1 MSIQIIKNQTSRR
14 VVNMGFKVI
23 IVGGSVAG
31 LSVANMLERFDID
44 YVLLEA
50 YPQIAPQVGASIGIL
65 PNGFRILDQL
75 GCFEPILDIAG
86 DSRYTIGGMYGS
98 DGLPLAPSSTTSLSI
113 HFEKRVG
120 YPSIFID
127 RQMLLQVLYKNLK
140 HKDRVLTKKRVTRV
154 ELVEGGVQAYTQ
166 DGSVYEGDIVVGADG
181 IHSASPGYFPE
192 DENSRVPVSTRCIF
206 GISKRPSALGYR
218 SQQMVVGDGH
228 AYLIIAAPGD
238 RTYWFLFDGLPETK
252 RGKDISKYT
261 KADEEGLV
269 KEHHGDHIT
278 QDVTFGELYDRKIM
292 STLVPLEEYVF
303 DRWHYKRIVTIGDS
317 AHKIDPA
324 SGQGGNGAMESAA
337 LLVNA
342 LVRQLKLSPQGL
354 SDSRVDSAL
363 SEVHALRY
371 ERAKRLV
378 EQAHSLQMMIS
389 QRFPFARFIFKHLI
403 PIFGPDAFIDIV
415 TPICCEAT
423 RIQGIPVPRRPHFVP
438 FEDELPVK
446 PIKSGLARR
455 VPWVLAI
462 GTLGLS
468 LFATLKTKDFGA
480 RTGALYSVLQQWGS
494 GGLLGKVVG
503 QSSVTGLA
511 SLTPVISSWL
521 IEGSRRGNSLNPLS
535 WTTVYSLIYSFIGP
549 SSVLPFFCLSSV
561 LFSTKSTVH
570 RPVDPQIA
578 KSIVPGVLL
587 GYVAP
592 TVAALLPIRDAK
604 LRHYVGTVWQAYP
617 FLCAVFTRGLA
628 AIRAKTANSGQ
639 QEADTKVEER
649 PINYAPPSELQMYT
663 NEDVAPLKFS
673 HGCALAL
680 CLAASVIAKTLSTD
694 WTLSAL
700 SQVAPFGPNAGVIS
714 AASGLAYS
722 LYAVWELRSL
732 GFVRT
737 KQAVLGGMACVGALE
752 LAGPGAM
759 IVGIDYWREHVT
771 ASLSPDTGLL

>member
-1 MSIQIIKNQTSRR
+1 
-14 VVNMGFKVI
+14 MGFKVI

-50 YPQIAPQVGASIGIL
+50 YPHIAPQVGASIGIL

-86 DSRYTIGGMYGS
+86 DCRYTLGGMYGP
-98 DGLPLAPSSTTSLSI
+98 DGLPLTAPSATSLSV

-127 RQMLLQVLYKNLK
+127 RQMLLQVLYMNLE
-140 HKDRVLTKKRVTRV
+140 HKDRVLNKKRVTRV
-154 ELVEGGVQAYTQ
+154 ELVDGGVQAYTQ
-166 DGSVYEGDIVVGADG
+166 DGSVYQGDIVVGADG
-181 IHSASPGYFPE
+181 IHSAVRDEMWRLGKEQSPGYFPE

-206 GISKRPSALGYR
+206 GISKRPSELGSR
-218 SQQMVVGDGH
+218 SQQMVIGEGH

-252 RGKDISKYT
+252 HREDISKYT
-261 KADEEGLV
+261 KADEEGLI
-269 KEHHGDHIT
+269 KEHRDDHIT
-278 QDVTFGELYDRKIM
+278 RDVTFGELYDRKIM

-303 DRWHYKRIVTIGDS
+303 DRWHYKRIITIGDS

-354 SDSRVDSAL
+354 SDSQIDTAL

-389 QRFPFARFIFKHLI
+389 QRFPFARFIFKHLVSL
-403 PIFGPDAFIDIV
+403 FGQDAFIDIV

-423 RIQGIPVPRRPHFVP
+423 RIQGIPVPKRPHFVP
-438 FEDELPVK
+438 FEDELPAK
-446 PIKSGLARR
+446 PIKGGLVRR
-455 VPWVLAI
+455 VPWVLAT

-468 LFATLKTKDFGA
+468 LFAALKSKDLGA
-480 RTGALYSVLQQWGS
+480 ETGLIYSAIQKWGA
-494 GGLLGKVVG
+494 GGLLAKVVG
-503 QSSVTGLA
+503 QSSVT
-511 SLTPVISSWL
+511 SLVNLIPVLSTWL

-535 WTTVYSLIYSFIGP
+535 WTTVYSLIYSLIGP

-561 LFSTKSTVH
+561 LFSTKSTIN
-570 RPVDPQIA
+570 RPVDPKIA
-578 KSIVPGVLL
+578 KSIVPGILL

-604 LRHYVGTVWQAYP
+604 LRHYVGNLWQAYP
-617 FLCAVFTRGLA
+617 LLCAVFTRGLA
-628 AIRAKTANSGQ
+628 AIRTKTKNSEQ
-639 QEADTKVEER
+639 PESDTKFEDR
-649 PINYAPPSELQMYT
+649 PINYAPPSELQLYK

-673 HGCALAL
+673 HGFALAL
-680 CLAASVIAKTLSTD
+680 ALAVPVITRAISSPD
-694 WTLSAL
+694 WTLSAI
-700 SQVAPFGPNAGVIS
+700 SQAAPFGPNTYIIS

-737 KQAVLGGMACVGALE
+737 KQAALGGLASLGALG

-759 IVGIDYWREHVT
+759 IAGIDYWREHVIS
-771 ASLSPDTGLL
+771 SLSPETELS

>member
-1 MSIQIIKNQTSRR
+1 
-14 VVNMGFKVI
+14 MGFKVI

-50 YPQIAPQVGASIGIL
+50 YPHIAPQVGASIGIL

-86 DSRYTIGGMYGS
+86 DCRYTLGGMYGP
-98 DGLPLAPSSTTSLSI
+98 DGLPLAAPSATSLSV

-140 HKDRVLTKKRVTRV
+140 HKDRVLTKKRVSRI
-154 ELVEGGVQAYTQ
+154 ELVDGGVQAYTE
-166 DGSVYEGDIVVGADG
+166 DGFVYEGDIVVGADG
-181 IHSASPGYFPE
+181 IHSAVRDEMWRLGKEQSPGYFPE

-206 GISKRPSALGYR
+206 GISKRPSALGSR
-218 SQQMVVGDGH
+218 SQQMVVGEGH
-228 AYLIIAAPGD
+228 AYLIIAAPRD

-252 RGKDISKYT
+252 HGKNISKYT

-269 KEHHGDHIT
+269 KERRDDHIT
-278 QDVTFGELYDRKIM
+278 RDVTFGELYDQKIM

-337 LLVNA
+337 LFVNA
-342 LVRQLKLSPQGL
+342 LVRQLKLSPQGP
-354 SDSRVDSAL
+354 SDSQIDSAL

-389 QRFPFARFIFKHLI
+389 QRFPFARFLFKHLVSL
-403 PIFGPDAFIDIV
+403 FGQDAFIDIV

-423 RIQGIPVPRRPHFVP
+423 RIQGIPVPKRPHFVP
-438 FEDELPVK
+438 FEDELPAK
-446 PIKSGLARR
+446 PIKGGLARR
-455 VPWVLAI
+455 VPWVLAT

-468 LFATLKTKDFGA
+468 LFAALKNKDFGA
-480 RTGALYSVLQQWGS
+480 GTGVLYSALQRLGA
-494 GGLLGKVVG
+494 GGLLTELVG
-503 QSSVTGLA
+503 QSSAAGLA
-511 SLTPVISSWL
+511 NLIPVLSGWL

-535 WTTVYSLIYSFIGP
+535 WTTVYSLIYSLIGP

-561 LFSTKSTVH
+561 LFSTKSTIN
-570 RPVDPQIA
+570 RPVDPKMAQ
-578 KSIVPGVLL
+578 SIVPGVLL

-604 LRHYVGTVWQAYP
+604 LRHYVGNLWQAYP
-617 FLCAVFTRGLA
+617 ILCAVFTRGLA
-628 AIRAKTANSGQ
+628 AIHTKTINSSQ
-639 QEADTKVEER
+639 PEADTKVEDR
-649 PINYAPPSELQMYT
+649 PINYAPPCELQMYT
-663 NEDVAPLKFS
+663 NEDVAPLKLS
-673 HGCALAL
+673 HGFALAI
-680 CLAASVIAKTLSTD
+680 CVAVPVITKTISTTNWTLSTI
-694 WTLSAL
+694 
-700 SQVAPFGPNAGVIS
+700 SQVAPFGPNTGIIS
-714 AASGLAYS
+714 AASGLVYS

-732 GFVRT
+732 GLVRT
-737 KQAVLGGMACVGALE
+737 KQAVLGGLASVGALG

-759 IVGIDYWREHVT
+759 IACIDYWREH
-771 ASLSPDTGLL
+771 AISSLSPETELL

>member
-1 MSIQIIKNQTSRR
+1 
-14 VVNMGFKVI
+14 MGFKVI

-31 LSVANMLERFDID
+31 LSVANMLEQFDID

-86 DSRYTIGGMYGS
+86 DCRYTIGGMHGP
-98 DGLPLAPSSTTSLSI
+98 DGLPLVASSPTSLSV

-127 RQMLLQVLYKNLK
+127 RQMLLQVLYRNLK
-140 HKDRVLTKKRVTRV
+140 HKDRVLTKKRVSRV
-154 ELVEGGVQAYTQ
+154 ELVDGGVQACTQ

-181 IHSASPGYFPE
+181 IHSAVRDEMWRLGKEQSPGYFPE

-206 GISKRPSALGYR
+206 GISKRPSELGSR
-218 SQQMVVGDGH
+218 SQQMVIGEGH

-238 RTYWFLFDGLPETK
+238 RTYWFLFDGLSETK
-252 RGKDISKYT
+252 FGKDISKYT

-269 KEHHGDHIT
+269 KGHRNDHIT

-303 DRWHYKRIVTIGDS
+303 DRWHYKRIITIGDS

-354 SDSRVDSAL
+354 SDSQIDSAL

-403 PIFGPDAFIDIV
+403 SLFGQDAFIDIV

-423 RIQGIPVPRRPHFVP
+423 RIQGIPVPKRPHFVP
-438 FEDELPVK
+438 FEDELPAK
-446 PIKSGLARR
+446 PIKGGLVRR
-455 VPWVLAI
+455 VPWVLAT

-468 LFATLKTKDFGA
+468 LFAALKSKDLGA
-480 RTGALYSVLQQWGS
+480 GTGVFYSTLQQWGA
-494 GGLLGKVVG
+494 GGLLAKVVG
-503 QSSVTGLA
+503 ESPAAGLVH
-511 SLTPVISSWL
+511 LIPVLSTWL
-521 IEGSRRGNSLNPLS
+521 IEGSRRGNSIIPLS
-535 WTTVYSLIYSFIGP
+535 WTTVYSLIYSLIGP

-561 LFSTKSTVH
+561 LFSTKSTIN
-570 RPVDPQIA
+570 RPVDPKIA

-604 LRHYVGTVWQAYP
+604 LRHYVGKLWQAYP
-617 FLCAVFTRGLA
+617 LLCAVFTRGLA
-628 AIRAKTANSGQ
+628 AIRTKTNNSEQ
-639 QEADTKVEER
+639 PESDTKVEDR
-649 PINYAPPSELQMYT
+649 PINYAPPSELQLYK

-673 HGCALAL
+673 HGFALAL
-680 CLAASVIAKTLSTD
+680 SLAVPVITRAISSPD
-694 WTLSAL
+694 WTLSAI
-700 SQVAPFGPNAGVIS
+700 SQVAPFGPNTGIIS

-737 KQAVLGGMACVGALE
+737 KQAVLGGLASLGFLG

-759 IVGIDYWREHVT
+759 IAGIEYWREHVIS
-771 ASLSPDTGLL
+771 SLSPETELL

>member
-1 MSIQIIKNQTSRR
+1 
-14 VVNMGFKVI
+14 MGLRVI
-23 IVGGSVAG
+23 I
-31 LSVANMLERFDID
+31 
-44 YVLLEA
+44 
-50 YPQIAPQVGASIGIL
+50 VGASIGIL

-86 DSRYTIGGMYGS
+86 DCRYTIGGIYGP
-98 DGLPLAPSSTTSLSI
+98 DGLPLAATSPTSLS
-113 HFEKRVG
+113 
-120 YPSIFID
+120 
-127 RQMLLQVLYKNLK
+127 VLYKNIK

-154 ELVEGGVQAYTQ
+154 ELVDGGAQAYTQ
-166 DGSVYEGDIVVGADG
+166 DGCVYEGDIIVGADG
-181 IHSASPGYFPE
+181 IHSAVRDEMWRLGNEQSPGYFPE

-354 SDSRVDSAL
+354 SDSQIDTAL

-371 ERAKRLV
+371 ERAKTLV

-389 QRFPFARFIFKHLI
+389 QRFPFARFIFKPLVSL
-403 PIFGPDAFIDIV
+403 FGPSAFIDIV

-423 RIQGIPVPRRPHFVP
+423 RIQ
-438 FEDELPVK
+438 
-446 PIKSGLARR
+446 A
-455 VPWVLAI
+455 

-468 LFATLKTKDFGA
+468 LFAALKNKDLGSG
-480 RTGALYSVLQQWGS
+480 TGVLYSVLKQWGA

-503 QSSVTGLA
+503 QSSVAGLA
-511 SLTPVISSWL
+511 NLVPVLSGWL

-535 WTTVYSLIYSFIGP
+535 WTTAYSLIYSLMGP

-561 LFSTKSTVH
+561 IFSTKSTIH
-570 RPVDPQIA
+570 RPVHPKIA

-604 LRHYVGTVWQAYP
+604 VRHYVGTAWQAYP
-617 FLCAVFTRGLA
+617 LLCAVFTRGLA
-628 AIRAKTANSGQ
+628 AIRAKTTNSGQ
-639 QEADTKVEER
+639 LEADTKVENR
-649 PINYAPPSELQMYT
+649 PINYAPPSELQVYT
-663 NEDVAPLKFS
+663 NEDVTPLKFS
-673 HGCALAL
+673 HGIALAL
-680 CLAASVIAKTLSTD
+680 CLTVPVIAKAVLTPD
-694 WTLSAL
+694 WTLSAI
-700 SQVAPFGPNAGVIS
+700 SQAAPFGPNTGVIS

-737 KQAVLGGMACVGALE
+737 KQALLGVLASVGALG

-759 IVGIDYWREHVT
+759 IASIDYWREHVIS
-771 ASLSPDTGLL
+771 SLSPDTELL

>member
-1 MSIQIIKNQTSRR
+1 
-14 VVNMGFKVI
+14 MGFKVI

-31 LSVANMLERFDID
+31 LSVANMLEQFDID

-86 DSRYTIGGMYGS
+86 DCRYTIGGMYGS
-98 DGLPLAPSSTTSLSI
+98 DGLPLAPRSTTSLSV

-181 IHSASPGYFPE
+181 IHSAVRDEMWRLGKEQSPGYFPE

-337 LLVNA
+337 LFVNA

-354 SDSRVDSAL
+354 SDSRIDSAL
-363 SEVHALRY
+363 SEVHTLRY
-371 ERAKRLV
+371 ERAKGLV

-438 FEDELPVK
+438 FEDELPAK

-455 VPWVLAI
+455 VSWVLAT

-511 SLTPVISSWL
+511 SLTSVLSSWL

-535 WTTVYSLIYSFIGP
+535 WTTVYSLIYSLIGP
-549 SSVLPFFCLSSV
+549 SSALPLFCLSSV

-570 RPVDPQIA
+570 RPVDPKVA

-587 GYVAP
+587 GYVVP

-604 LRHYVGTVWQAYP
+604 LRHYVGAVWQAYP
-617 FLCAVFTRGLA
+617 LLCAVFTRGLA
-628 AIRAKTANSGQ
+628 AVRTKMTNGGQ
-639 QEADTKVEER
+639 PEAETKVEER

-663 NEDVAPLKFS
+663 NEDVAPLEVS
-673 HGCALAL
+673 HGCSLAL
-680 CLAASVIAKTLSTD
+680 CLAAPFLAKSVSTD
-694 WTLSAL
+694 GTLSAI
-700 SQVAPFGPNAGVIS
+700 SQVVPFGTNAGVIS

-732 GFVRT
+732 GFVQT
-737 KQAVLGGMACVGALE
+737 KQAVLGGLACVGALG

-759 IVGIDYWREHVT
+759 IAGIDYWREHVIS
-771 ASLSPDTGLL
+771 SLSPDTGRL

>member
-1 MSIQIIKNQTSRR
+1 
-14 VVNMGFKVI
+14 MGFKVI

-31 LSVANMLERFDID
+31 LSVANMLEKFDID

-86 DSRYTIGGMYGS
+86 DCRYTIGGMYGS
-98 DGLPLAPSSTTSLSI
+98 DGLPLTPSSTTSLSV

-181 IHSASPGYFPE
+181 IHSAVRDEMWRLGKEQSPGYFPE

-354 SDSRVDSAL
+354 SDSQIDSAL
-363 SEVHALRY
+363 SEVHTLRY
-371 ERAKRLV
+371 ERAKGLV
-378 EQAHSLQMMIS
+378 EQAHSLQVMIS

-403 PIFGPDAFIDIV
+403 SLFGPDAFIDIV

-438 FEDELPVK
+438 FEDELPAK
-446 PIKSGLARR
+446 PIKGSLARR
-455 VPWVLAI
+455 VPWVLAA

-468 LFATLKTKDFGA
+468 LFAGLKNKDFGSG
-480 RTGALYSVLQQWGS
+480 TGALFSVLQRWGA
-494 GGLLGKVVG
+494 GGLLGQAIG
-503 QSSVTGLA
+503 QAPLTSLVN
-511 SLTPVISSWL
+511 LTPVLSSWL

-535 WTTVYSLIYSFIGP
+535 WTTVYSLIYSLIGP

-570 RPVDPQIA
+570 RPVDPKVA

-587 GYVAP
+587 GYVVP

-604 LRHYVGTVWQAYP
+604 LRHYVGAVWQAYP
-617 FLCAVFTRGLA
+617 LLCAVFTRGLA
-628 AIRAKTANSGQ
+628 AVRTKMTNGGQ
-639 QEADTKVEER
+639 PEAETKVEER

-663 NEDVAPLKFS
+663 NEDVAPLEVS
-673 HGCALAL
+673 HGCSLAL
-680 CLAASVIAKTLSTD
+680 CLAAPFIAKSVSTD
-694 WTLSAL
+694 GTLSAI
-700 SQVAPFGPNAGVIS
+700 SQVVPFGTNAGVIS

-732 GFVRT
+732 GFVQT
-737 KQAVLGGMACVGALE
+737 KQAVLGGLACVGALG

-759 IVGIDYWREHVT
+759 IAGIDYWREHVIS
-771 ASLSPDTGLL
+771 SLSPDTGRL

>member
-1 MSIQIIKNQTSRR
+1 
-14 VVNMGFKVI
+14 MGFKVI

-31 LSVANMLERFDID
+31 LSVANMLEQFDID

-86 DSRYTIGGMYGS
+86 DCRYTIGGMHGP
-98 DGLPLAPSSTTSLSI
+98 DGLPLVASSPTSLSV

-127 RQMLLQVLYKNLK
+127 RQMLLQVLYRNLK
-140 HKDRVLTKKRVTRV
+140 HKDRVLTKKRVSRV
-154 ELVEGGVQAYTQ
+154 ELVDGGVQAYTQ

-181 IHSASPGYFPE
+181 IHSAVRDEMWRLGKEQSPGYFPK
-192 DENSRVPVSTRCIF
+192 DENSP
-206 GISKRPSALGYR
+206 
-218 SQQMVVGDGH
+218 
-228 AYLIIAAPGD
+228 PGD
-238 RTYWFLFDGLPETK
+238 RTYWFLFDGLSETK
-252 RGKDISKYT
+252 FGKAISKYT

-269 KEHHGDHIT
+269 KGHRDDHIT
-278 QDVTFGELYDRKIM
+278 RDVTFGELYDRKIM

-303 DRWHYKRIVTIGDS
+303 DRWHYKRIITIGDS

-354 SDSRVDSAL
+354 SDSQIDSAL

-403 PIFGPDAFIDIV
+403 SLFGQDAFIDIV

-423 RIQGIPVPRRPHFVP
+423 RIQGIPVPKRPHFVP
-438 FEDELPVK
+438 FEDELPAK
-446 PIKSGLARR
+446 PIKGGLVRR
-455 VPWVLAI
+455 VPWVLAT

-468 LFATLKTKDFGA
+468 LFAALKSKDLGA
-480 RTGALYSVLQQWGS
+480 GTGVFYSTLQQWGA
-494 GGLLGKVVG
+494 GGLLAKVAG
-503 QSSVTGLA
+503 ESPAAGLVH
-511 SLTPVISSWL
+511 LIPVLSTWL
-521 IEGSRRGNSLNPLS
+521 IEGSRRGNSIIPLS
-535 WTTVYSLIYSFIGP
+535 WTTVYSLIYSLIGP

-561 LFSTKSTVH
+561 LFSTKSTIN
-570 RPVDPQIA
+570 RPVDPKIA

-604 LRHYVGTVWQAYP
+604 LRHYVGKLWQAYP
-617 FLCAVFTRGLA
+617 LLCAVFTRGLA
-628 AIRAKTANSGQ
+628 AIRTKTNNSEQ
-639 QEADTKVEER
+639 PESDTKVEDR
-649 PINYAPPSELQMYT
+649 PINYAPPSELQLYK

-673 HGCALAL
+673 HGFALAL
-680 CLAASVIAKTLSTD
+680 SLAVPVITRAISSPD
-694 WTLSAL
+694 WTLSAI
-700 SQVAPFGPNAGVIS
+700 SQVAPFGPNTGIIS

-737 KQAVLGGMACVGALE
+737 KQAVLGGLASLGFLG

-759 IVGIDYWREHVT
+759 IAGIEYWREHVIS
-771 ASLSPDTGLL
+771 SLSPETELL

>member
-1 MSIQIIKNQTSRR
+1 M
-14 VVNMGFKVI
+14 NMGFRVI
-23 IVGGSVAG
+23 IVGGSVTG
-31 LSVANMLERFDID
+31 LSVANMLEKFDID

-75 GCFEPILDIAG
+75 GCYEPILDIAG
-86 DSRYTIGGMYGS
+86 DCRYNLGGIYGP
-98 DGLPLAPSSTTSLSI
+98 DGLPLAAISPTSLSV
-113 HFEKRVG
+113 HFEKRIS

-154 ELVEGGVQAYTQ
+154 ELVDGGVQAYTQ
-166 DGSVYEGDIVVGADG
+166 DGSVYEGDIIVGADG
-181 IHSASPGYFPE
+181 IHSAVRDEMWRLGKEQSPGYFPE

-206 GISKRPSALGYR
+206 GISKRPPALGYR

-261 KADEEGLV
+261 KADEEELM
-269 KEHHGDHIT
+269 KKHHGDHIT
-278 QDVTFGELYDRKIM
+278 RDATFGELYDRKIM

-342 LVRQLKLSPQGL
+342 LVRQLKVSPQGL
-354 SDSRVDSAL
+354 SDSQIDSAL
-363 SEVHALRY
+363 SEVHTLRY

-389 QRFPFARFIFKHLI
+389 QRFPFSRFIIKPLVSL
-403 PIFGPDAFIDIV
+403 FGPDTFVDIV

-423 RIQGIPVPRRPHFVP
+423 RIQGIPVPNRPHFVP
-438 FEDELPVK
+438 FEDELPAK
-446 PIKSGLARR
+446 PIKGSLARR
-455 VPWVLAI
+455 VPWVLAT

-468 LFATLKTKDFGA
+468 LFAALKNKDIGA
-480 RTGALYSVLQQWGS
+480 GTGVFQSVLQQWGA
-494 GGLLGKVVG
+494 GGFLGKVVG
-503 QSSVTGLA
+503 QGSVVGLA
-511 SLTPVISSWL
+511 NLVPILSGWL
-521 IEGSRRGNSLNPLS
+521 IEGSRLGNSLNPLA
-535 WTTVYSLIYSFIGP
+535 WTTIYSLLYSLIGP
-549 SSVLPFFCLSSV
+549 SSVLPFFCVSSV
-561 LFSTKSTVH
+561 LFSTKSTTH
-570 RPVDPQIA
+570 RPVDPKIA

-617 FLCAVFTRGLA
+617 LLCVGFARGLA
-628 AIRAKTANSGQ
+628 AIRAKATDMGQ
-639 QEADTKVEER
+639 LEADTKADDK
-649 PINYAPPSELQMYT
+649 PINYAPPSVLQMYT

-673 HGCALAL
+673 HGFALAL
-680 CLAASVIAKTLSTD
+680 CVAAPVIAKTISTTD
-694 WTLSAL
+694 WTLSAI
-700 SQVAPFGPNAGVIS
+700 SQVAPFGPSTDVIS

-722 LYAVWELRSL
+722 LYSVWELRSL

-737 KQAVLGGMACVGALE
+737 KETVLGGLASLGALG

-759 IVGIDYWREHVT
+759 IAGIDYWREHVIS
-771 ASLSPDTGLL
+771 SLSPDTGLL

>member
-1 MSIQIIKNQTSRR
+1 
-14 VVNMGFKVI
+14 MGFKVI

-31 LSVANMLERFDID
+31 LSVANMLEQFDID

-86 DSRYTIGGMYGS
+86 DCRYTIGGMHGP
-98 DGLPLAPSSTTSLSI
+98 DGLPLVASSPTSLSV

-120 YPSIFID
+120 YPLHFHRSTD
-127 RQMLLQVLYKNLK
+127 VVAGP
-140 HKDRVLTKKRVTRV
+140 RVSRV
-154 ELVEGGVQAYTQ
+154 ELVDGGVQAYTQ

-181 IHSASPGYFPE
+181 IHSAVRDEMWRLGKEQSPGYFPE

-206 GISKRPSALGYR
+206 GISKRPSELGSR
-218 SQQMVVGDGH
+218 SQQMVIGEGH

-238 RTYWFLFDGLPETK
+238 RTYWFLFDGLSETK
-252 RGKDISKYT
+252 FGKDISKYT

-269 KEHHGDHIT
+269 KGHRNDHIT

-303 DRWHYKRIVTIGDS
+303 DRWHYKRIITIGDS

-354 SDSRVDSAL
+354 SDSQIDSAL

-403 PIFGPDAFIDIV
+403 SLFGQDAFIDIV

-423 RIQGIPVPRRPHFVP
+423 RIQGIPVPKRPHFVP
-438 FEDELPVK
+438 FEDELPAK
-446 PIKSGLARR
+446 PIKGGLVRR
-455 VPWVLAI
+455 VPWVLAT

-468 LFATLKTKDFGA
+468 LFAALKSKDLGA
-480 RTGALYSVLQQWGS
+480 GTGVFYSTLQQWGA
-494 GGLLGKVVG
+494 GGLLAKVVG
-503 QSSVTGLA
+503 QSSAAGLA
-511 SLTPVISSWL
+511 SLIPVLSAWL

-535 WTTVYSLIYSFIGP
+535 WTTVYSLIYSLIGP

-561 LFSTKSTVH
+561 LFSTKSTIN
-570 RPVDPQIA
+570 RPVDPKIA
-578 KSIVPGVLL
+578 QSIVPGVLL
-587 GYVAP
+587 GFVAP
-592 TVAALLPIRDAK
+592 TVAALLPIRDSK
-604 LRHYVGTVWQAYP
+604 LRHFVGTAWQAYP
-617 FLCAVFTRGLA
+617 LLCAALTRGLA
-628 AIRAKTANSGQ
+628 AIRTKTNNSGQ
-639 QEADTKVEER
+639 LETDTKVEDK
-649 PINYAPPSELQMYT
+649 PINYAPPSELQLYK

-673 HGCALAL
+673 HGFALAL
-680 CLAASVIAKTLSTD
+680 ALAVPVITRAISSPD
-694 WTLSAL
+694 RTLSAI
-700 SQVAPFGPNAGVIS
+700 SQVAPFGPNTGIIS

-737 KQAVLGGMACVGALE
+737 KHAVLGGLASLGALG

-759 IVGIDYWREHVT
+759 IAGIDYWREHVIS
-771 ASLSPDTGLL
+771 SLSSQTGLL

>member
-1 MSIQIIKNQTSRR
+1 
-14 VVNMGFKVI
+14 MGFKVI

-31 LSVANMLERFDID
+31 LSVANMLEQFDID

-86 DSRYTIGGMYGS
+86 DCRYTIGGMYGS
-98 DGLPLAPSSTTSLSI
+98 DGLPLAHRSTTSLSV

-181 IHSASPGYFPE
+181 IHSAVRDEMWRLGKEQSPGYFPE

-269 KEHHGDHIT
+269 KEHHADHIT
-278 QDVTFGELYDRKIM
+278 EDVTFGELYDRKIM

-342 LVRQLKLSPQGL
+342 LVRQLKLTPQGL
-354 SDSRVDSAL
+354 SDSQIDSAL

-371 ERAKRLV
+371 ERAKGLV
-378 EQAHSLQMMIS
+378 DQAHSLQMMIS
-389 QRFPFARFIFKHLI
+389 QRFPLARFIFKHLI
-403 PIFGPDAFIDIV
+403 SLFGPDAFIDIV

-438 FEDELPVK
+438 FEDELPAT

-455 VPWVLAI
+455 VPWALGA

-468 LFATLKTKDFGA
+468 LFAALKNKDFGA
-480 RTGALYSVLQQWGS
+480 GTGALYSVLQQWGS
-494 GGLLGKVVG
+494 GGLLGKVAG

-535 WTTVYSLIYSFIGP
+535 WTTVYSLIYSLIGP

-570 RPVDPQIA
+570 RPVDPKIA
-578 KSIVPGVLL
+578 KSIAPGVLL
-587 GYVAP
+587 GYVVP
-592 TVAALLPIRDAK
+592 TVTALLPIRDAK
-604 LRHYVGTVWQAYP
+604 LRRYVGIVWQAYP
-617 FLCAVFTRGLA
+617 LLCTVFTRGLA
-628 AIRAKTANSGQ
+628 AIRAKMPNGGQ
-639 QEADTKVEER
+639 SEVETKVEDK
-649 PINYAPPSELQMYT
+649 PINYAPQSELQMYT

-673 HGCALAL
+673 HACALAL
-680 CLAASVIAKTLSTD
+680 CLAAPIVTKTVSTNR
-694 WTLSAL
+694 TVSAI
-700 SQVAPFGPNAGVIS
+700 SEVVPFRTNTGVIS
-714 AASGLAYS
+714 AVSGLAYS

-737 KQAVLGGMACVGALE
+737 KQAVLGGLACVGALG

-759 IVGIDYWREHVT
+759 IAGIDYWREHVIS
-771 ASLSPDTGLL
+771 SLSPDTGLL

>member
-1 MSIQIIKNQTSRR
+1 
-14 VVNMGFKVI
+14 MGFRVI

-31 LSVANMLERFDID
+31 LSVANMLEQFDID

-86 DSRYTIGGMYGS
+86 DCRYTIGGMYGP
-98 DGLPLAPSSTTSLSI
+98 DGLPLAATSSTSLSV

-140 HKDRVLTKKRVTRV
+140 HKDRVLIKKRVTRV

-166 DGSVYEGDIVVGADG
+166 DGSVYEGDIIVGADG
-181 IHSASPGYFPE
+181 IHSAARDEMWRLGKEQSPGYFPE
-192 DENSRVPVSTRCIF
+192 DENSRIPVSTRCIF

-238 RTYWFLFDGLPETK
+238 RTYWFLFDGLPETM

-278 QDVTFGELYDRKIM
+278 RDVTFGELYDRKIM

-342 LVRQLKLSPQGL
+342 LVRQLKLSPEGL
-354 SDSRVDSAL
+354 SDPQINTAL

-371 ERAKRLV
+371 ERAKSLV

-389 QRFPFARFIFKHLI
+389 QRFPFARFIFKPLVSL
-403 PIFGPDAFIDIV
+403 FGPDAFIDIV

-423 RIQGIPVPRRPHFVP
+423 RIQGIPVPKRPHFVP
-438 FEDELPVK
+438 FEDELPAK
-446 PIKSGLARR
+446 PIKGGLARR
-455 VPWVLAI
+455 VPWVLAT

-468 LFATLKTKDFGA
+468 LFAALKNKDIGSG
-480 RTGALYSVLQQWGS
+480 TGVLYNVLQQWGA
-494 GGLLGKVVG
+494 GGLLGKIVR
-503 QSSVTGLA
+503 QTSTAGLINLVPIL
-511 SLTPVISSWL
+511 STWL

-535 WTTVYSLIYSFIGP
+535 WTTVYSLIYSLIGP

-561 LFSTKSTVH
+561 FFSTKSTIH
-570 RPVDPQIA
+570 RPVDPKMA

-604 LRHYVGTVWQAYP
+604 LRHYVGVVWQAYP
-617 FLCAVFTRGLA
+617 LLCAVFTRGLA
-628 AIRAKTANSGQ
+628 AIRSKTTNNGQ
-639 QEADTKVEER
+639 QEADTKIEDR
-649 PINYAPPSELQMYT
+649 PINYAPPSELQAYT
-663 NEDVAPLKFS
+663 NEDVGPLKFS
-673 HGCALAL
+673 HGFGLAL
-680 CLAASVIAKTLSTD
+680 CLAAPVIAKAASSAD
-694 WTLSAL
+694 WMLSAI
-700 SQVAPFGPNAGVIS
+700 SQVAPFGLNTGVIS

-737 KQAVLGGMACVGALE
+737 RQAVLGGLASVGALG

-759 IVGIDYWREHVT
+759 IAGLVYWREHVVS
-771 ASLSPDTGLL
+771 SLSPDTELL

>member
-1 MSIQIIKNQTSRR
+1 
-14 VVNMGFKVI
+14 MGFKVI

-31 LSVANMLERFDID
+31 LSVANMLEQFDID

-86 DSRYTIGGMYGS
+86 DCRYTIGGMHGP
-98 DGLPLAPSSTTSLSI
+98 DGLPLVATSPTSLSV

-127 RQMLLQVLYKNLK
+127 RQMLLQVLYRNLK
-140 HKDRVLTKKRVTRV
+140 HKDRVLTKKRVSRV
-154 ELVEGGVQAYTQ
+154 ELVDGGVQAYTQ

-181 IHSASPGYFPE
+181 IHSAVRDEMWRLGKEQSPGYFPE

-206 GISKRPSALGYR
+206 GISKRPSELGSR
-218 SQQMVVGDGH
+218 SQKMVIGEGH

-238 RTYWFLFDGLPETK
+238 RTYWFLFDGLSETK
-252 RGKDISKYT
+252 FGKDISKYT

-269 KEHHGDHIT
+269 KGHRDDHIT
-278 QDVTFGELYDRKIM
+278 RDVTFGELYDRKIM

-303 DRWHYKRIVTIGDS
+303 DRWHYKRIITIGDS

-342 LVRQLKLSPQGL
+342 LVCQLRLSPQGL
-354 SDSRVDSAL
+354 SDSQIDSAL
-363 SEVHALRY
+363 SEVHKLRY

-389 QRFPFARFIFKHLI
+389 QRFPFARFIFKHLVSL
-403 PIFGPDAFIDIV
+403 FGQDAFIDIV

-423 RIQGIPVPRRPHFVP
+423 RIQGIPVPKRPHFVP
-438 FEDELPVK
+438 FEDELPAK
-446 PIKSGLARR
+446 PIKGGLVRR
-455 VPWVLAI
+455 VPWVLAT

-468 LFATLKTKDFGA
+468 LFAALKNKNLGA
-480 RTGALYSVLQQWGS
+480 GTGVFYSTLQQWGA
-494 GGLLGKVVG
+494 GGLLAKVVG
-503 QSSVTGLA
+503 ESSAAGLA
-511 SLTPVISSWL
+511 NLIPVLSTWL

-535 WTTVYSLIYSFIGP
+535 WTTVYSLIYSLIGP

-561 LFSTKSTVH
+561 LFSTKSTIN
-570 RPVDPQIA
+570 RPVDPKIA

-604 LRHYVGTVWQAYP
+604 LRHYVGKLWQAYP
-617 FLCAVFTRGLA
+617 LLCTVFTGGLA
-628 AIRAKTANSGQ
+628 AIRIKTNNSEQ
-639 QEADTKVEER
+639 PESDTKVEDR
-649 PINYAPPSELQMYT
+649 PINYAPPSELQLYK

-673 HGCALAL
+673 HGFALAL
-680 CLAASVIAKTLSTD
+680 ALAVPVITRAISSPD
-694 WTLSAL
+694 WTLSAI
-700 SQVAPFGPNAGVIS
+700 SQVAPFGPNTYIIS

-737 KQAVLGGMACVGALE
+737 KQAVLGGLASLGALG

-759 IVGIDYWREHVT
+759 IAGIDYWREHVIS
-771 ASLSPDTGLL
+771 SLSPETELS

>member
-1 MSIQIIKNQTSRR
+1 
-14 VVNMGFKVI
+14 MGFRVI

-31 LSVANMLERFDID
+31 LSVANMLEQFDID

-65 PNGFRILDQL
+65 PSGFRILDQL

-86 DSRYTIGGMYGS
+86 DCRYTIGGMYGP
-98 DGLPLAPSSTTSLSI
+98 DGLPLAAASPTSLSV

-127 RQMLLQVLYKNLK
+127 RQMLLQVLHKNLK

-154 ELVEGGVQAYTQ
+154 ELVDGGVQAFTQ

-181 IHSASPGYFPE
+181 IHSAVRDEMWRLGKEQSPGYFPE

-218 SQQMVVGDGH
+218 SQQTVVGDGH

-269 KEHHGDHIT
+269 KAHHGDYIT

-342 LVRQLKLSPQGL
+342 LVRQLKLSPEGL
-354 SDSRVDSAL
+354 SDSQTDTAL

-389 QRFPFARFIFKHLI
+389 QRFPLARFIFKPLI
-403 PIFGPDAFIDIV
+403 SLFGPSAFIDIV

-423 RIQGIPVPRRPHFVP
+423 RIQGIPVPKRPHFVP
-438 FEDELPVK
+438 FEDELPAK
-446 PIKSGLARR
+446 PIKGGLARR
-455 VPWVLAI
+455 VPWVLAT

-468 LFATLKTKDFGA
+468 LFAALKNKDLRSGT
-480 RTGALYSVLQQWGS
+480 RVLYRVLQQWGS

-503 QSSVTGLA
+503 QTSVAGLA
-511 SLTPVISSWL
+511 NLVPVLSGWL

-535 WTTVYSLIYSFIGP
+535 WTTVYSLIYSLIGP
-549 SSVLPFFCLSSV
+549 NSVLPFFCLSSI
-561 LFSTKSTVH
+561 LFSTKSTIH
-570 RPVDPQIA
+570 RPVDPKIA

-592 TVAALLPIRDAK
+592 TVAALLPIKDAK
-604 LRHYVGTVWQAYP
+604 ARHYVAAVWQACP
-617 FLCAVFTRGLA
+617 LLCAVFARGLA
-628 AIRAKTANSGQ
+628 AIRGKTTSRGQ
-639 QEADTKVEER
+639 QEPDTKSEDR
-649 PINYAPPSELQMYT
+649 PINYAPPSELQVYT
-663 NEDVAPLKFS
+663 NEDVKPLKFS
-673 HGCALAL
+673 HGIALAL
-680 CLAASVIAKTLSTD
+680 CLAGPVIAKAVSTTD
-694 WTLSAL
+694 GTLSAISRAASF
-700 SQVAPFGPNAGVIS
+700 SQNTGIIS
-714 AASGLAYS
+714 AASGLVYS

-737 KQAVLGGMACVGALE
+737 KQAVLGGLASVGVLG
-752 LAGPGAM
+752 LAGPGAL
-759 IVGIDYWREHVT
+759 IASIGYWREHVIS
-771 ASLSPDTGLL
+771 SLSPDTVVL